1 MLNRI
6 NISKIIKDHFLT
18 LKSNK
23 TGKVLFSDIFIF
35 FGAPFLASF
44 FLVRF
49 SVLLDKDIVNLLIT
63 IFSIFVGLL
72 FNLLLLIF
80 DISEKLSFNKNQNV
94 KTQYYS
100 KVNNLESKREKFL
113 KSILHETYV
122 NISFCIL
129 LSILDIC
136 ILLLFFISKENHI
149 FVSVISLFSYFPLF
163 VFILTLIMILKRVYI
178 LLSEQME
185 DG

>member
-6 NISKIIKDHFLT
+6 NVLRIIKDHFLA

-23 TGKVLFSDIFIF
+23 TGKVLFSDVFIF
-35 FGAPFLASF
+35 FGIPLLLSIL
-44 FLVRF
+44 LVYF
-49 SVLLDKDIVNLLIT
+49 NVLLDKDIVNLLIT

-80 DISEKLSFNKNQNV
+80 DISEKLNFSKSKGV
-94 KTQYYS
+94 KSSLHAENIQ
-100 KVNNLESKREKFL
+100 ERKREKFL

-136 ILLLFFISKENHI
+136 ILLLFFVNKENCI
-149 FVSVISLFSYFPLF
+149 FIRIISLFSYFPLF
-163 VFILTLIMILKRVYI
+163 LFILTLLMILKRVYI
-178 LLSEQME
+178 LLSDKME